1 MYCLCTI
8 VFKDVIFFKEKT
20 LFFQNRLGGGEDAVQ
35 YFKLQIFQSCQL
47 YKIQI
52 FLNLDS
58 KHKEGNLDTQNKGEP
73 NQQNKN
79 KISEP
84 VLETAIIETEQK
96 ETTYSV

>member
-1 MYCLCTI
+1 MNFSFVSYSRNL
-8 VFKDVIFFKEKT
+8 
-20 LFFQNRLGGGEDAVQ
+20 
-35 YFKLQIFQSCQL
+35 IFQTSNFSVL
-47 YKIQI
+47 PTLRNSD

-79 KISEP
+79 KILEP
-84 VLETAIIETEQK
+84 ILETEIIETEQN